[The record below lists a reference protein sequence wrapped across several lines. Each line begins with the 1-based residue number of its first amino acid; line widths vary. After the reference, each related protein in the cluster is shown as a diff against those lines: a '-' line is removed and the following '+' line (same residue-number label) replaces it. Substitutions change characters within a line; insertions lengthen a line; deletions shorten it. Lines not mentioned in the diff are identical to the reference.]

1 MTKQST
7 KELYINYFRTQEL
20 LRYVVD
26 ILPLTLMSSKGKRRT
41 DIEIEPLIE
50 SIHNQAKN
58 INLNK
63 KLFEQF
69 LGITLEGLLKGNN
82 PKALANHVR
91 SHATMIHREI
101 CAIPNSLDKAYD
113 ALRALVEVDD
123 WKSDQEYDA
132 FVLLS
137 DELPES
143 IISREINKWKK
154 DAKWHETERGHT
166 LPPTSV
172 FWVSLDFHD
181 DIDGISRYRFR
192 EHFNFGE
199 FEAAFSEVESMFEA
213 NIAPA
218 VAGMSEMR
226 DIHGSSE
233 LQIVSYELWLAS
245 RSAKL
250 CDRIQDSISLAL
262 ENISALQSPEGWWAD
277 TNVLIESNK
286 GDFTKKPGYLPS
298 TYITAL
304 CTLDLLKLSVKDSQ
318 IKSGVLGARWFLS
331 KQNADGSWSR
341 EKITKDGI
349 RYESEVF
356 ITILALEALI
366 RSGMSNIEHTVDLG
380 IRWLLSQQE
389 KFGTWN
395 DEGFPFPF
403 MTVIVLEL
411 LKLKDSHPLVLDHYQ
426 SVSRGFILRSKRLL
440 LEDNANS
447 RRLAVIASY
456 HGLEA
461 FLYSV
466 LSHPSINIP
475 VFNKKGDKTIGMKD
489 ALDQFQTYLQQKK
502 LIKPTEAVLCRNSL
516 DRLAYLRNQIVH
528 KAIDV
533 PESECRGL
541 INDAQRF
548 VAKYSLQ
555 IFNFNVL
562 S

>member
-1 MTKQST
+1 MRQST
-7 KELYINYFRTQEL
+7 KELYIEYFRTQEL

-26 ILPLTLMSSKGKRRT
+26 SLPLTLMSYRGKRRT
-41 DIEIEPLIE
+41 NIKIEPLIK
-50 SIHNQAKN
+50 SIRSQAENIGLNQ
-58 INLNK
+58 

-69 LGITLEGLLKGNN
+69 LSVTLEGLSKGNR
-82 PKALANHVR
+82 PKALSNHVQSYAKR
-91 SHATMIHREI
+91 LHRKI
-101 CAIPNSLDKAYD
+101 CSIPNSLDKAYD
-113 ALRALVEVDD
+113 ALRALVEVDG

-137 DELPES
+137 DELHKA
-143 IISREINKWKK
+143 IIAREINKWKK
-154 DAKWHETERGHT
+154 DAKWHEAERGHT
-166 LPPTSV
+166 LSPTSV
-172 FWVSLDFHD
+172 FWVSLDFQD

-226 DIHGSSE
+226 DIHGSPE
-233 LQIVSYELWLAS
+233 LHIVSYELWLAT

-250 CDRIQDSISLAL
+250 CNRIQDSISLAL
-262 ENISALQSPEGWWAD
+262 ENISALQSPEGWWVN

-286 GDFTKKPGYLPS
+286 GDFTKKPGYLPD

-318 IKSGVLGARWFLS
+318 MKSGVLGARWLLS
-331 KQNADGSWSR
+331 KQNADGGWSC
-341 EKITKDGI
+341 EKVTTDGI
-349 RYESEVF
+349 KYEPEIF

-366 RSGMSNIEHTVDLG
+366 RSGISNIEHTVNLG
-380 IRWLLSQQE
+380 IEWLLSQQE

-395 DEGFPFPF
+395 DEGFSFPF

-411 LKLKDSHPLVLDHYQ
+411 LKLKDTHPLVLDHYQ
-426 SVSRGFILRSKRLL
+426 SVSRGFLQRSKKLL

-447 RRLAVIASY
+447 RRLAIIAAY

-461 FLYSV
+461 FLYSL
-466 LSHPSINIP
+466 LSSPNINIP
-475 VFNKKGDKTIGMKD
+475 IFDNKGVNTIGMRK
-489 ALDQFQTYLQQKK
+489 ALNKFQDHMRKIGV
-502 LIKPTEAVLCRNSL
+502 IKSTEALYCSNSL
-516 DRLAYLRNQIVH
+516 DRLAYLRDQIVH

-533 PESECRGL
+533 TESECCSL
-541 INDAQRF
+541 VDDAASF
-548 VAKYSLQ
+548 ITKYSLQ
-555 IFNFNVL
+555 IFGFDVL

>member
-1 MTKQST
+1 MIKRST
-7 KELYINYFRTQEL
+7 RELYIEYFRTQEL

-26 ILPLTLMSSKGKRRT
+26 ILPLTLMGYKSKRET
-41 DIEIEPLIE
+41 DIAIKPLID
-50 SIHNQAKN
+50 SIRNQAKN
-58 INLNK
+58 IGLVEK
-63 KLFEQF
+63 TFEHF
-69 LGITLEGLLKGNN
+69 LGITLDGLLKGNS
-82 PKALANHVR
+82 PKALTNYVR
-91 SHATMIHREI
+91 SHAEMIHRKI
-101 CAIPNSLDKAYD
+101 CAVPNSLEKAYD

-123 WKSDQEYDA
+123 WKADQEYDA

-137 DELPES
+137 DELPKT
-143 IISREINKWKK
+143 IISREINKWKR
-154 DAKWHETERGHT
+154 DAKQYETEGGHAIH
-166 LPPTSV
+166 LSSI
-172 FWVSLDFHD
+172 FWNSLDFHE
-181 DIDGISRYRFR
+181 DIDGVSRYRFR

-199 FEAAFSEVESMFEA
+199 FETAFAEIESMFEA

-218 VAGMSEMR
+218 VAGISEMR

-250 CDRIQDSISLAL
+250 CNRIQDSISLAL

-277 TNVLIESNK
+277 TNVLIESNE
-286 GDFTKKPGYLPS
+286 GDLTKRPRYLSS
-298 TYITAL
+298 TYITTL

-318 IKSGVLGARWFLS
+318 IESGVLGARWLLS

-349 RYESEVF
+349 IYKSEIFV
-356 ITILALEALI
+356 TILALEALI
-366 RSGMSNIEHTVDLG
+366 RSGISNIGHTVDLG
-380 IRWLLSQQE
+380 IQWLLNQQE
-389 KFGTWN
+389 EFGTWN

-403 MTVIVLEL
+403 MTVAVLEL

-426 SVSRGFILRSKRLL
+426 SVSRGFILRSKRLV

-461 FLYSV
+461 FLYS
-466 LSHPSINIP
+466 LLNHPSINIP
-475 VFNKKGDKTIGMKD
+475 VFNRKGDKTIGMKE
-489 ALDQFQTYLQQKK
+489 ALDQFQTYLQQRKI
-502 LIKPTEAVLCRNSL
+502 IKATEAVLCRNSL
-516 DRLAYLRNQIVH
+516 DRLAYLRDQIVH

-533 PESECRGL
+533 TESECSDL
-541 INDAQRF
+541 INDAQGF
-548 VAKYSLQ
+548 IEKYSHQ